1 MASRFFIN
9 EPPEEAPSSEI
20 GTSILWKKK
29 MGFSWVKENLPGV
42 TQSVLGSG
50 VPWKSVYKNGGI
62 LHFPSSKPLFSVAF
76 HLFP

>member
-1 MASRFFIN
+1 
-9 EPPEEAPSSEI
+9 
-20 GTSILWKKK
+20 